1 MSVDE
6 QRAPEPTPHPYVPL
20 VGLAGLAAMAVT
32 VLGGMAQMLYFAPA
46 PLPRAWLALL
56 GTAYLLIST
65 IGWRWADRQRRR
77 EWMRLLLGVLTVLAT
92 AMMWVSRFNAL
103 LMFMP
108 LISLFVLYESQAGA
122 VAVTALMV
130 IEAELLA
137 AHLGLPLRTRI
148 GVGFDYLPSSAFV
161 IVFSQLFLRERHAR
175 QQLRLYAAQ
184 VEQLAITSE
193 RNRLAREIHDT
204 VGHYLTVVHVQIEAA
219 RALLAGNAA
228 GADECLTR
236 AEDIVRD
243 GLGELRRSVTMLRG
257 GAVADRPFGLAL
269 AALVEESRA
278 SGLDATLTVEGT
290 PRLLAPAVEFT
301 LYRAAQEAFTNV
313 QRHARARQARLT
325 LRYADDEVQLA
336 VADDGVGAAATDSG
350 FGLTGV
356 RERAQLV
363 GGAVSVL
370 TAPGSGFTL
379 DVRVPL

>member
-1 MSVDE
+1 
-6 QRAPEPTPHPYVPL
+6 
-20 VGLAGLAAMAVT
+20 
-32 VLGGMAQMLYFAPA
+32 
-46 PLPRAWLALL
+46 
-56 GTAYLLIST
+56 
-65 IGWRWADRQRRR
+65 
-77 EWMRLLLGVLTVLAT
+77 
-92 AMMWVSRFNAL
+92 
-103 LMFMP
+103 
-108 LISLFVLYESQAGA
+108 
-122 VAVTALMV
+122 
-130 IEAELLA
+130 
-137 AHLGLPLRTRI
+137 
-148 GVGFDYLPSSAFV
+148 
-161 IVFSQLFLRERHAR
+161 
-175 QQLRLYAAQ
+175 
-184 VEQLAITSE
+184 
-193 RNRLAREIHDT
+193 
-204 VGHYLTVVHVQIEAA
+204 
-219 RALLAGNAA
+219 
-228 GADECLTR
+228 
-236 AEDIVRD
+236 
-243 GLGELRRSVTMLRG
+243 MLRG